1 MNIQEII
8 LRAMEQETARIVEEE
23 AKKAAERVVDRVRG
37 LTGEIA
43 TKVASNICFEGGR
56 HEMRITVRLPERE
69 DFDL

>member
-43 TKVASNICFEGGR
+43 TKVASQVNFEAR
-56 HEMRITVRLPERE
+56 RDELRITVMLP
-69 DFDL
+69 